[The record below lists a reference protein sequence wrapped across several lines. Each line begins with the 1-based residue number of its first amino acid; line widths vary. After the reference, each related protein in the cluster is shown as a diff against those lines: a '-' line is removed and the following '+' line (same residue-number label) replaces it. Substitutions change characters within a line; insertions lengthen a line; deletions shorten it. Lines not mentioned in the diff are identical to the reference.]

1 LDGWLADER
10 TGDEL
15 GSSGDDDDDDDDDE
29 DEDDEDED
37 EEDEDD
43 VILEKLGMPLDK
55 NQGFKGLQSIGGA
68 VNVVRSAQNETP
80 V

>member
-1 LDGWLADER
+1 MDER
-10 TGDEL
+10 LADEL
-15 GSSGDDDDDDDDDE
+15 GSSGDDDEDEDDDAEDDDE
-29 DEDDEDED
+29 DDDEE
-37 EEDEDD
+37 D